1 MVAIALERC
10 DGGQIDLHA
19 LVLGLLDESLVGIN
33 EFRGGLFHMTTV
45 SEVVHTLEDDQG
57 AQTTLVE
64 DITLEALHG
73 RFTQAALNHAVATDT

>member
-1 MVAIALERC
+1 MVAIALERS

-19 LVLGLLDESLVGIN
+19 LILGLLDESLVGIN
-33 EFRGGLFHMTTV
+33 EFCGGLLHMTTV

-73 RFTQAALNHAVATDT
+73 RFTQAAFNHAVTANT